1 MERVRGRMLKG
12 DEVIL
17 EGLDITLNVREP
29 VGRLKQWGGSLQMNL
44 AVHIQPGAP
53 YRLELEDGR
62 AGDITVVKVDYAST
76 SKSWLVLFTA
86 AGSLS

>member
-1 MERVRGRMLKG
+1 MDG
-12 DEVIL
+12 DEVVL
-17 EGLDITLNVREP
+17 DNLDITLTVVEP
-29 VGRLKQWGGSLQMNL
+29 PGHLKRWSGGFRLDPTDHIEPGG
-44 AVHIQPGAP
+44 P

-62 AGDITVVKVDYAST
+62 AGDITVVKVEYSSA

>member
-44 AVHIQPGAP
+44 AVHI
-53 YRLELEDGR
+53 E
-62 AGDITVVKVDYAST
+62 
-76 SKSWLVLFTA
+76 VLACAFYCCRIPQLRSA
-86 AGSLS
+86 AALIEKRDE